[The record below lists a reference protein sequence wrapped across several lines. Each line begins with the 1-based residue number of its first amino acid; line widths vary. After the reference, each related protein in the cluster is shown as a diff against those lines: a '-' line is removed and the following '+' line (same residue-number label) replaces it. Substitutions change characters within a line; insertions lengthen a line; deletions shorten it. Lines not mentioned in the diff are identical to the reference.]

1 MSPSGVT
8 LLRAGETGSVSRGMP
23 TILQRTLSTSSPFAA
38 RELLGFLAARAVGG
52 VEAVVGDTYART
64 LTLTGGPA
72 VVIGRLGGDEVATT
86 VVVTDPAD
94 AETAFEVVRRILDL
108 DADPAPIDAR
118 LRGDRLLRPLVD
130 ARPGLRSPGAADGH
144 ELLVRAITGQQVSV
158 AGARTTLG
166 RMARAHGT
174 ALPAGLAAAAQP
186 HVGDDLAWVFPR
198 AQRLAAADP
207 AALGMPR
214 ARGAAIVRACEACAG
229 GLTLAPGVD
238 IAAAREAL
246 LALPGVG
253 PWTVEYVA
261 MRALKDPDAFLASDL
276 GVRHALVALGSDG
289 HSRAAIAAAE
299 AWRPYRAYANHHLWA
314 SLGSLPRDAGG

>member
-1 MSPSGVT
+1 MT
-8 LLRAGETGSVSRGMP
+8 
-23 TILQRTLSTSSPFAA
+23 TILERALSTSSPFAA
-38 RELLGFLAARAVGG
+38 RELLAFLAARAVGG

-64 LTLTGGPA
+64 LMLPGGAA
-72 VVIGRLGGDEVATT
+72 VVVGRVGGRQVATT
-86 VVVTDPAD
+86 AIVTAPAD
-94 AETAFEVVRRILDL
+94 AEPAFATMRRILDL
-108 DADPAPIDAR
+108 DADPEAIDAR
-118 LRGDRLLRPLVD
+118 LGGDRLLGPLID

-158 AGARTTLG
+158 AGARTTLE
-166 RMARAHGT
+166 RMARAYGT
-174 ALPAGLAAAAQP
+174 ALTA
-186 HVGDDLAWVFPR
+186 DLAGAARQYAGGDLLTAVFPG
-198 AQRLAAADP
+198 AQQLAAADP

-214 ARGAAIVRACEACAG
+214 ARGAAIVRASEACAG

-238 IAAAREAL
+238 IAAVRETL

-276 GVRHALVALGSDG
+276 GVRRALVALGRDG
-289 HSRAAIAAAE
+289 HPRAAGAAAD

-314 SLGSLPRDAGG
+314 SVGQHPRDRPPISRRAPPA